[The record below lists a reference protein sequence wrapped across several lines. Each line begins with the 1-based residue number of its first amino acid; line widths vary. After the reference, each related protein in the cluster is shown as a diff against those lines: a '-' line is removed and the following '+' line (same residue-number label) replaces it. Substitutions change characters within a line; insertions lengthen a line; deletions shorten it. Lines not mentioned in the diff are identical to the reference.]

1 MKQYMFLSFGF
12 EKPTPEIMGAWQ
24 AWFES
29 MADRIVDQGGL
40 WGGAR
45 EIAKGG
51 TKELPLG
58 LDSITGYLTRART
71 SPVGQRSQTAGL
83 CSRGKHTS
91 RRTPHIRRR

>member
-1 MKQYMFLSFGF
+1 MKKYMFLSFGF

-45 EIAKGG
+45 EITKGG

-58 LDSITGYLTRART
+58 LDSITGYLIFNAE
-71 SPVGQRSQTAGL
+71 SLDEAVSLAEACPVVASNRVYEISQ
-83 CSRGKHTS
+83 K
-91 RRTPHIRRR
+91 